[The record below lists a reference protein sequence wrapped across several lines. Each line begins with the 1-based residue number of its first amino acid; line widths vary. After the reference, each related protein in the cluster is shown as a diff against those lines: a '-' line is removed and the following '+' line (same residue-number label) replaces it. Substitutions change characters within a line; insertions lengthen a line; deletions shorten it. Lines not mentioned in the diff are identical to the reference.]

1 MENKIANLEKEINE
15 LRLLIIDLTS
25 RLEVLEKR
33 DNPTGIY
40 IGGTPKV
47 VRDYIENNKMVRDY
61 IENKKKQESIAK
73 GK

>member
-25 RLEVLEKR
+25 RLEILEKR

-40 IGGTPKV
+40 IGGTPK
-47 VRDYIENNKMVRDY
+47 IVRDY
-61 IENKKKQESIAK
+61 IENKKKQESVTK
-73 GK
+73 GE